1 MISIEG
7 GIGAGKTSVL
17 RKLAERLGERT
28 LVVEEPVADWIR
40 LGLLRRSAQRPLP
53 FQMAVLTSL
62 VSVHGR
68 ALRGAQGR
76 LLVTE
81 RSAKSNREVFAR
93 ANLTSDALD
102 FYDYTYG
109 ELRKLEPDLFE
120 RHHPHVFLAVPVD
133 TLMDRIRSRGRAEEV
148 DLSVDY
154 MRRIEDAHHQ
164 WMQRL
169 DADDVIVVDGT
180 APTDCVADAIV
191 AELVARRLLGAATT

>member
-17 RKLAERLGERT
+17 RRLAEQLGQRA

-62 VSVHGR
+62 VSIHGR

-93 ANLTSDALD
+93 ANLTADD
-102 FYDYTYG
+102 VIFYEYAYA
-109 ELRKLEPDLFE
+109 ELRNLEPDLFE
-120 RHHPHVFLAVPVD
+120 RTPHVFLSVPVD
-133 TLMDRIRSRGRAEEV
+133 TLMDRIRSRGRAEEAG
-148 DLSVDY
+148 LTVDY
-154 MRRIEDAHHQ
+154 LRRVEDAHRQ

-180 APTDCVADAIV
+180 QPTDRVADAIV
-191 AELVARRLLGAATT
+191 AELVSRRLLSAPTT